1 MRYSSAQICANA
13 SRYGPPWSSAASPT
27 KLTRNALSWRQ
38 SARGGTT
45 ASWSQSWANT
55 ECDAFSVASARGSGA
70 MAIEGDRDRVG
81 VRRRRGKRPLQRS
94 QLHFH
99 EDQPA
104 EEAEAAAE
112 RGGVAAAGVHQREQL
127 EHELVEPLQ

>member
-1 MRYSSAQICANA
+1 MVVGGLSDEIDAERLVVAAERARRHDGELVAQLGEH
-13 SRYGPPWSSAASPT
+13 RVRRLFG
-27 KLTRNALSWRQ
+27 RVG
-38 SARGGTT
+38 ARLGG
-45 ASWSQSWANT
+45 A
-55 ECDAFSVASARGSGA
+55 V
-70 MAIEGDRDRVG
+70 AIEGDRDRVG
-81 VRRRRGKRPLQRS
+81 VRRRRGESPLQRS

-99 EDQPA
+99 EDEPT